1 MVRGTTHTRALLC
14 KVMYVIHDDGSV
26 VFQPAE
32 LRRREQEN
40 THARTRTHTKQRG
53 ASSDLLLLILGL
65 LLLLQQGGFLFFFVC
80 WVFGTHHEVEEWVER
95 SNRQCCSQ
103 TTQPEQHQS
112 RPERETHTN
121 RHAQTQ
127 RERERESRGCFTVAD
142 NEKGDDD
149 ELFDRDGCIWRSQM
163 SADAAR
169 TIGVQAVLGQNLKKR
184 LL

>member
-1 MVRGTTHTRALLC
+1 MVRGTPHTRALLC
-14 KVMYVIHDDGSV
+14 NVMYVIHDDGSV

-40 THARTRTHTKQRG
+40 THTHTHTQNKEELHQ
-53 ASSDLLLLILGL
+53 IFF
-65 LLLLQQGGFLFFFVC
+65 FLFLACCCYCNKVGFCSFLVC